1 MAIDSSP
8 RGISSVD
15 AWQRALEMT
24 APIADRP
31 AVTLPTLIEELAD
44 RFGAAPALSSEREC
58 LSYRDLADRVARYAR
73 WALAQGLAG
82 GDVVCLV
89 MANCPDYMAI
99 WLGITRIGGVVAL
112 VNPNLVGASLE
123 HAIKLAA
130 PRHIIVGAGFVEA
143 VAAILPRLDPD
154 IRCWAHGIEAFG
166 MPRIDD
172 HIAADRRGRLD
183 PADCRAPSIRDRALY
198 LYTSGTTGLPKAA
211 RVSHFRLMQWSHW
224 FAGLMATRPTDRMYD
239 CLPMYHSTGGVVAP
253 GAMLVAGGC
262 VVIRQRFSAS
272 RFWDDVVAEGCTLF
286 QYIGELCRYLVNAP
300 PHPRETRHRLRL
312 CCGNG
317 MREDVW
323 DALQRRFRIPQVLE
337 FYAST
342 EGNFSLYNCEG
353 KIGAVGRI
361 PPYLAHRFPVALV
374 RLDAETGAPLRN
386 DEGLC
391 IRCAADEPGEAI
403 GKIADDRSSPSGRF
417 EGYTDAEASER
428 KILRDVFARGD
439 AWYRSGDLMRR
450 DRSGYFYF
458 VDRIGDTFRWKGENV
473 STTEVA
479 EAIAAC
485 PGVVDAVVCG
495 VTVPGREG
503 RAGLA
508 AIATGKNFD
517 PAMFRAHLAG
527 RLPDY
532 AQPVF
537 LRIRSAIEMT
547 ATFKPQKRQLAQEGY
562 DPAVIS
568 DPLYFNDRSLG
579 AFVRLDAAL
588 YRAIR
593 DGAVRL

>member
-1 MAIDSSP
+1 MAINPNPD
-8 RGISSVD
+8 GISSAD
-15 AWQRALEMT
+15 AWRRALEMT
-24 APIADRP
+24 APIADHP
-31 AVTLPTLIEELAD
+31 SVTLPTLIEDLAD
-44 RFGAAPALSSEREC
+44 RFGAAPALSSEQEG

-73 WALAQGLAG
+73 WALAQRLAG
-82 GDVVCLV
+82 GEVVCLV

-99 WLGITRIGGVVAL
+99 WLGITRVGGIVAL
-112 VNPNLVGASLE
+112 VNTNLVGASLE
-123 HAIKLAA
+123 DAIKLAA
-130 PRHIIVGAGFVEA
+130 PRHVIVGAGLVGA
-143 VAAILPRLDPD
+143 VAAVLPRLDPE
-154 IRCWAHGIEAFG
+154 IRCWVHGTDGFG
-166 MPRIDD
+166 LPRID
-172 HIAADRRGRLD
+172 HPIAADGRGRLD
-183 PADCRAPSIRDRALY
+183 PADCRAPSIYDRALY

-211 RVSHFRLMQWSHW
+211 FVSHFRLMQWSHW
-224 FAGLMATRPTDRMYD
+224 FAGMMAARPTDRMYD
-239 CLPMYHSTGGVVAP
+239 CLPMYHSTGGVVAT

-272 RFWDDVVAEGCTLF
+272 RFWADIVEEGCTLF

-300 PHPRETRHRLRL
+300 PDPRETRHRLRL

-317 MREDVW
+317 MQGDVW
-323 DALQRRFRIPQVLE
+323 SIVQRRFRIPQVLE
-337 FYAST
+337 FYAAT
-342 EGNFSLYNCEG
+342 EGSFSLYNCEG
-353 KIGAVGRI
+353 KVGAVGRI

-374 RLDAETGAPLRN
+374 RLDAETGAPLR
-386 DEGLC
+386 DDKGLC
-391 IRCAADEPGEAI
+391 IRCAVDEPGEAI
-403 GKIADDRSSPSGRF
+403 GKIADDRASPSGRF

-473 STTEVA
+473 STMEVA

-485 PGVVDAVVCG
+485 PGIVDAVVCG
-495 VTVPGREG
+495 VAVPGTEG

-508 AIATGKNFD
+508 AIVTGKNFD
-517 PAMFRAHLAG
+517 LAGFRARLAE

-537 LRIRSAIEMT
+537 LRICGKIEMT
-547 ATFKPQKRQLAQEGY
+547 ATFKPQKQNLAREGY
-562 DPAVIS
+562 DPAVIA

-579 AFVRLDAAL
+579 AFMRLDAAL
-588 YRAIR
+588 HRAIR
-593 DGAVRL
+593 DGKVRL